1 MTRTAISKGVPRELA
16 ESAGA
21 NVHTSG
27 SYRMGLN
34 EKGADIDSICVCP
47 NHVTKED
54 FFVTLQ
60 AEFEKNPKV

>member
-1 MTRTAISKGVPRELA
+1 
-16 ESAGA
+16 
-21 NVHTSG
+21 
-27 SYRMGLN
+27 MGLN